1 MTSLLDRA
9 VGYTLGSL
17 DLVTPAALTHPT
29 PCHDWN
35 LHALL
40 QHLDDSFAA
49 LHEAHTTSR
58 ITFEGPIG
66 PQMAPTQDS
75 VAIADRSLSR
85 TVVDAVGALE
95 ITVHGWD
102 VAWACG
108 MDRPIPAPLAG
119 ELLVLAAEVVAAED
133 RPGRFAAPVEPGVDA
148 APGERLVAFLGRRSV
163 GHTAVPHPRP

>member
-1 MTSLLDRA
+1 
-9 VGYTLGSL
+9 
-17 DLVTPAALTHPT
+17 
-29 PCHDWN
+29 
-35 LHALL
+35 
-40 QHLDDSFAA
+40 
-49 LHEAHTTSR
+49 
-58 ITFEGPIG
+58 
-66 PQMAPTQDS
+66 
-75 VAIADRSLSR
+75 
-85 TVVDAVGALE
+85 LE